1 MANRLL
7 IVVGAGPGIS
17 LATARRFGA
26 EGYIVGLV
34 ARRQQTLEKFRDEL
48 AAAGV
53 RTIYRVAD
61 CTCDVD
67 LSAALKEIQV
77 EAGLPADVLLYNAAN
92 IKWKE
97 LLSETAPALVADFAV
112 NVADALTAVQAVLP
126 AFGSLSIGKAGLRSL
141 AHGVAKSLDKT
152 AIRVH
157 YLSVQGRVTPE
168 DPQRSPDAIAERY
181 WQLHAGAARRHP
193 RHGRNRLANAS
204 HGAVP
209 LTARRSGCD
218 RMSSA
223 APQR

>member
-61 CTCDVD
+61 CTCDAD

-112 NVADALTAVQAVLP
+112 NVAGALTAVQAVLPALRAANRGTLLFTGSSFSANPVP

-141 AHGVAKSLDKT
+141 AHSVAKSLDKT

-157 YLSVQGRVTPE
+157 YLSIQGRVTPE
-168 DPQRSPDAIAERY
+168 DPQRSPDAIAERC
-181 WQLHAGAARRHP
+181 WQLHAGAAR
-193 RHGRNRLANAS
+193 
-204 HGAVP
+204 
-209 LTARRSGCD
+209 
-218 RMSSA
+218 SA
-223 APQR
+223 ATDVEI